1 MCGVRV
7 AAVMLILGTSYYPE
21 LSPHFWTL
29 SPLVSCRAQ
38 NLYSHLYNNA
48 INHYFSTR
56 GGSL

>member
-29 SPLVSCRAQ
+29 SPLVSSASSKFILPLVQ
-38 NLYSHLYNNA
+38 
-48 INHYFSTR
+48 
-56 GGSL
+56 